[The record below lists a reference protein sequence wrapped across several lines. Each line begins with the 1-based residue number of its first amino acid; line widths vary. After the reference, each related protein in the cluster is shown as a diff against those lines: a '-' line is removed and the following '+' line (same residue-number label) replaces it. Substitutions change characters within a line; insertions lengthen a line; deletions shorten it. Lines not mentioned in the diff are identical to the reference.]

1 VVIEMLSWTVRYP
14 PMSKKRVLVVDDDEE
29 VISLITTIAELEGY
43 EVKAARNGAEGLA
56 MLREGRFHP
65 DLILLDLMMPV
76 MDGWT
81 FSREVR
87 RTAAARETPIVVL
100 SGVHDLPRKVEGLP
114 VNGFVAKPF
123 EYDEL
128 VSWLDR
134 AAAN

>member
-1 VVIEMLSWTVRYP
+1 MLSWTVRYP
-14 PMSKKRVLVVDDDEE
+14 TMSKKRVLVIDDDEE

-56 MLREGRFHP
+56 MLREGQFHP

-81 FSREVR
+81 FSREAR
-87 RTAAARETPIVVL
+87 RTDSARETPIVVL

-123 EYDEL
+123 DYDEL

-134 AAAN
+134 TAAS